1 MRDLTGRIALVT
13 GASRGIGAHIARAL
27 SKAGVSVGLVARD
40 RTALERLAEELALHG
55 PRAVAIGADLTQPNA
70 LDNLLERAHVAL
82 GGLDILINNAGI
94 DAVRFY
100 TDETDAETEQMLKLD
115 LLAPMLLAR
124 RALPQF
130 LAQKR
135 GHIIN
140 VASLAGKT
148 AMPYSVSYSA
158 AKAGLI
164 AFTHSLRAEL
174 SGTGVSASVICPG
187 FVTGEGM
194 FADRQREHGVRVS
207 RIVGSSKPEQ
217 VASAV
222 LAALREDHAEIAVNP
237 GPVRLM
243 HAVQQLA
250 PSAIVWLQDRLGV
263 NGMLRSVASSGNGRR
278 DS

>member
-1 MRDLTGRIALVT
+1 MVT
-13 GASRGIGAHIARAL
+13 GASRGIGVHIARAL

-40 RTALERLAEELALHG
+40 RTALERLAEELALSG
-55 PRAVAIGADLTQPNA
+55 PRAVAIGADLSQPSA
-70 LDNLLERAHVAL
+70 IDSLLERAHTAL

-94 DAVRFY
+94 DAIRFY

-115 LLAPMLLAR
+115 LLTPMLLAR
-124 RALPQF
+124 KALPQF

-148 AMPYSVSYSA
+148 AMPYSVTYSA

-194 FADRQREHGVRVS
+194 FAERQREHGVRVS
-207 RIVGSSKPEQ
+207 PIVGSSKPEQ
-217 VASAV
+217 VAEAV
-222 LAALREDHAEIAVNP
+222 LAALREDHAEISVNP

-243 HAVQQLA
+243 QAVGQLA

-263 NGMLRSVASSGNGRR
+263 NGMLRSVASGNGRR